1 VPLFVTNAIDNQP
14 LPLYGDGKQ
23 VRDYQFVLDH
33 CEAIDLVLHHGK
45 IGEFYNVGTE
55 QETENIIM
63 ARMILKMLGKPDSLI
78 QPVADRPG
86 HDRRY
91 ALDVTKLRALGWEPA
106 HNFEEAL
113 QETVQWYVENE
124 AWWRKLKSG
133 AYLEYYRKQYVERK

>member
-1 VPLFVTNAIDNQP
+1 MIIVVIMC
-14 LPLYGDGKQ
+14 Q
-23 VRDYQFVLDH
+23 VL
-33 CEAIDLVLHHGK
+33 
-45 IGEFYNVGTE
+45 
-55 QETENIIM
+55 
-63 ARMILKMLGKPDSLI
+63 MILKMLGKPESLI

-113 QETVQWYVENE
+113 QETVKWYMENE

-133 AYLEYYRKQYVERK
+133 EYLEYYKKQYVERK